1 MSLQI
6 KSMNVDLAGH
16 AVLRNV
22 DVRLEPGQ
30 TVAVI
35 GRNGAGKTTLLRSIM
50 GLAALRSGQLLLDGK
65 DLVRSPAAR
74 RASLGFGYAPED
86 RVILPTLTVA
96 QNITLPCDVLRVPA
110 AEIQRRMDAVLASVP
125 QLKAM
130 LPRSGAALSGGQG
143 KIVALARALMV
154 GTRFVLLDEPFQG
167 LAPVLARQYGDSLGG
182 LRATHPDLC
191 VVVTESNA
199 SLLDGVQSQTLR
211 MERGHLDREQAD
223 HEHTEHVNI
232 ETASQD
238 EHLGVLPARTS
249 LEASK

>member
-1 MSLQI
+1 MLHIQG
-6 KSMNVDLAGH
+6 MNVDLAGH

-22 DVRLEPGQ
+22 DITVEPGQ

-50 GLAALRSGQLLLDGK
+50 GLVTLRSGQLLLDGD
-65 DLVRSPAAR
+65 DLARRPAAR
-74 RASLGFGYAPED
+74 RAAAGFGYAPED
-86 RVILPTLTVA
+86 RVILPTLTVR

-110 AEIQRRMDAVLASVP
+110 REIQQRMDAVLGSVP
-125 QLKAM
+125 QLKAL

-167 LAPVLARQYGDSLGG
+167 LAPALAIQYGES
-182 LRATHPDLC
+182 LRALRASHPHLC

-199 SLLDGVQSQTLR
+199 SLLEDVQSRTLYI
-211 MERGHLDREQAD
+211 ERGHVELARPTAMAHAD
-223 HEHTEHVNI
+223 HALQAVREAILPEYATP
-232 ETASQD
+232 ET
-238 EHLGVLPARTS
+238 T
-249 LEASK
+249 K

>member
-1 MSLQI
+1 MTLQI

-22 DVRLEPGQ
+22 DVLLEPGQ

-50 GLAALRSGQLLLDGK
+50 GLASLRSGQLLLDGE
-65 DLVRSPAAR
+65 DLVRSPASR

-96 QNITLPCDVLRVPA
+96 QNISLPCDVLRVPA
-110 AEIQRRMDAVLASVP
+110 AETQRRLDAVLTSVP

-167 LAPVLARQYGDSLGG
+167 LAPVLARQYGDSLSG
-182 LRATHPDLC
+182 LRATHPQLC

-199 SLLDGVQSQTLR
+199 SLLEGVQSQTLHI
-211 MERGHLDREQAD
+211 ERGH
-223 HEHTEHVNI
+223 I
-232 ETASQD
+232 EMAPQ
-238 EHLGVLPARTS
+238 GVSAPATHDAHPSALPIRTP
-249 LEASK
+249 LEARK